1 MDILTRK
8 QARLVDQLA
17 TRDHGIPSLVLME
30 QAGRESARLLD
41 QLHRADDPRHV
52 VVLCGK
58 GNNGGDGLVMARH
71 LEQLQYRV
79 EVVLGYPDALLSTDT
94 AANLQ
99 RLTENQQSGLT
110 LHRLETTRENLARLE
125 QHLEG
130 ACWYVDALLGTGSRG
145 NPRPPSDDAIR
156 WLNQKPARRVALDIP
171 SGLDCDSG
179 EIGTP
184 CLEAE
189 QTFTFVA
196 AKPGLLLPASQ
207 PLVGT
212 LQVIDIGIPPEL
224 LSEILAGSTS

>member
-1 MDILTRK
+1 MRVLTAAQMRDADRQTMD
-8 QARLVDQLA
+8 RL
-17 TRDHGIPSLVLME
+17 GIPSAVLME
-30 QAGRESARLLD
+30 NSGRKVAAAMANYLPSLSDLRVA
-41 QLHRADDPRHV
+41 V
-52 VVLCGK
+52 VCGK

-79 EVVLGYPDALLSTDT
+79 ELLLGHPDGDLSPDT
-94 AANLQ
+94 LSNLQ
-99 RLTENQQSGLT
+99 RLAVSQHSGLT
-110 LHRLETTRENLARLE
+110 LHRLETTRENLARLDE
-125 QHLEG
+125 QLDG
-130 ACWYVDALLGTGSRG
+130 ACWFVDALLGTGSRG

-156 WLNQKPARRVALDIP
+156 WLNQKTARRVALDIP

-207 PLVGT
+207 ALVGT
-212 LQVIDIGIPPEL
+212 LQVIDIGIPREL
-224 LSEILAGSTS
+224 LSAILAGSTS